1 MAGAVTEALA
11 EFCQPVIYSSFE
23 RPVLCRRTDGE
34 YLQVLSRHRRRELA
48 RRRRQLEAALGEV
61 RAVDR
66 SDEEAARMHRDFH
79 LASLNHGAFIAP
91 RGLIALSTV
100 ITDELMT
107 EICERFSSAM
117 ADVAASG

>member
-1 MAGAVTEALA
+1 MDRLA
-11 EFCQPVIYSSFE
+11 EQ
-23 RPVLCRRTDGE
+23 LKA
-34 YLQVLSRHRRRELA
+34 ELT
-48 RRRRQLEAALGEV
+48 REAARLELRMAV
-61 RAVDR
+61 RRAGSLMNVEFAAE
-66 SDEEAARMHRDFH
+66 SPEEAARMHRNFH

-107 EICERFSSAM
+107 EICERFSAAM